1 MVRSL
6 PPEVTADSLVSKRL
20 PSGAVVLALM
30 LTAFAYLFDLDG
42 APVYLGGD
50 EAHFAVQSYALAT
63 TGGDLKGT
71 TWPLFVNLWDPQGD
85 MAIQERFHAW
95 YQPLLFYI
103 LALTLK
109 VLPLSVVSVRLP
121 TAIIGGLLSPLLTYV
136 VAMRLLK
143 DRGLALLAMSVL
155 ALAPPLLIL
164 SRQTLDYVLPIPF
177 VLGWLWCLITFL
189 ETGEKWRAFAG
200 GLVLGVGLYS
210 YLASWMFM
218 PMCLAL
224 AWVTFFRTRSDAWRV
239 SILAT
244 AGFLIPL
251 TLLLPWAWRHPETLR
266 YTVGRYLM
274 HEGEGLTLLQG
285 AQRFAASAH
294 LTEMIGAYASYFDP
308 AFLLI
313 RGGVS
318 QTTATRS
325 GVFLIAGGLFVA
337 AGLYEIAKRL
347 RREPIAIV
355 LLAGVLLAPIPAAL
369 LNERRMIQRE
379 LFMLPF
385 AALIAAYGGAVLFRH
400 RRVGVRGIGVLLIAV
415 MLGQF
420 AFVSHDYFT
429 RYENRSA
436 YYYDPVVF
444 AQVANV
450 LLAADPPMIL
460 LTHELNDAGPKWRF
474 YATKVGRMDLLSRTR
489 YIASEGAE
497 QAAAPPGS
505 LLVVLADGATL
516 ARLTRT
522 EQWAMV
528 QSIDDIDHR
537 EASVILRKLP

>member
-1 MVRSL
+1 L
-6 PPEVTADSLVSKRL
+6 IADSLISKRL

-30 LTAFAYLFDLDG
+30 LTASAYLFDLDG

-50 EAHFAVQSYALAT
+50 EAHFAVQGYALAT

-200 GLVLGVGLYS
+200 GLVLGVGFYS
-210 YLASWMFM
+210 YIASWMFM
-218 PMCLAL
+218 PMCLVL
-224 AWVTFFRTRSDAWRV
+224 AWVTFFRTRTDALRV
-239 SILAT
+239 SVLAT

-251 TLLLPWAWRHPETLR
+251 TLLFPWAWRHPETLR
-266 YTVGRYLM
+266 YTVGRYLI
-274 HEGEGLTLLQG
+274 HEGEGLTLMQG

-294 LTEMIGAYASYFDP
+294 LTDRIGAYVSYFDP
-308 AFLLI
+308 TFLLI

-325 GVFLIAGGLFVA
+325 GVFLIAGAVFIA

-347 RREPIAIV
+347 RREPIALV
-355 LLAGVLLAPIPAAL
+355 LLAGVLLAPIPATL
-369 LNERRMIQRE
+369 LNESRMIQRE
-379 LFMLPF
+379 LSMLPF
-385 AALIAAYGGAVLFRH
+385 AALIAAYGGAVLFHH
-400 RRVGVRGIGVLLIAV
+400 RRVVVRWIGVLLIAV

-420 AFVSHDYFT
+420 AFVSRDYFT

-460 LTHELNDAGPKWRF
+460 LTHELNDASPKWRF

-489 YIASEGAE
+489 YVDSESAE

-537 EASVILRKLP
+537 EASVILRKLR